1 MTNPSAANKGTILIV
16 DDIPENLKVLSKTLK
31 QEGYEVRAVTS
42 GSMALR
48 VVRNATPDII
58 LLDIKMPEMDGYEV
72 CRVLKSEPQTTH
84 IPIIFLS
91 ALDEVVDKVTAFAVG
106 GVDYITKPFQFQEV
120 LARVNNQLQLQAAKA
135 EVQRL
140 NAELE
145 KRVIQRTAQLEQE
158 IVKRQRIQEELL
170 YMALHDA
177 LTELPNRAWLMD
189 RLKQVVKRSQQN
201 PHYLFAILFL
211 DCDRFKLVNDSL
223 GHMIGDQL
231 LIAISRRLES
241 VLRLGDTISRF
252 GGDEFVILLEEI
264 SQPDD
269 AIRIAQDLQEQM
281 KLSFHLDD
289 YEIFID
295 ISIGIVMGN
304 QEDQQP
310 DHLLRNADLA
320 LYKAKEKG
328 KGRYQVFE
336 RKMHSIVL
344 QNLQTETELRRA
356 FFQSQFVVYYQPI
369 IALSTR
375 KIVGFEALVRWLHP
389 QKGLVF
395 PDHFL
400 RIAEDTGLIIDLD
413 RFVLKEACQQI
424 KKWQVKF
431 KRALMI
437 NVNFSTQLFSQPIVS
452 EHVRGIIHNT
462 QLSPSSLRIE
472 ITENTFIHNYEPAH
486 LSSQRLKEQ
495 QIQISLDDFG
505 TGFSSLSYLHQFPV
519 DNLKIDRSFVTH
531 LEQNIK
537 NQEIVTSIIN
547 LAHNLEITVT
557 AEGIET
563 AQQFEY
569 LRGLGC
575 EYGQG
580 YFFSPPVDA
589 QTAQMLLKEEGLDE
603 AGENPV
609 SS

>member
-1 MTNPSAANKGTILIV
+1 MNDTSASNKGIILIV

-72 CRVLKSEPQTTH
+72 CRVLKADPETNH

-91 ALDEVVDKVTAFAVG
+91 ALDEVVDKVTAFSVG

-135 EVQRL
+135 EVERL

-170 YMALHDA
+170 YMALHDS

-231 LIAISRRLES
+231 LISISRRLES
-241 VLRLGDTISRF
+241 ALRLGDTISRF

-264 SQPDD
+264 NQPDD
-269 AIRIAQDLQEQM
+269 AIEIAQDLQEQM
-281 KLSFHLDD
+281 KLSFHLDT
-289 YEIFID
+289 YEIVID
-295 ISIGIVMGN
+295 VSIGIVIGN
-304 QEDQQP
+304 QENQQP

-328 KGRYQVFE
+328 KGRYEVFE
-336 RKMHSIVL
+336 RKMHSIAL
-344 QNLQTETELRRA
+344 RNLQTETELRRA
-356 FFQSQFVVYYQPI
+356 LVQSQFVVYYQPI
-369 IALSTR
+369 IALSNR

-389 QKGLVF
+389 QNGLVF
-395 PDHFL
+395 PDQFL
-400 RIAEDTGLIIDLD
+400 KIAEDTGLILDLD
-413 RFVLKEACQQI
+413 RFVLKESCQQI
-424 KKWQVKF
+424 KEWQNKF
-431 KRALMI
+431 DKSLTI
-437 NVNFSTQLFSQPIVS
+437 NVNFSTQLFSQTIVS
-452 EHVRGIIHNT
+452 EYLRNIICQT
-462 QLSPSSLRIE
+462 QLNPSQLRIE
-472 ITENTFIHNYEPAH
+472 ITENNFINNYQLAYLNSEK
-486 LSSQRLKEQ
+486 LKDQ
-495 QIQISLDDFG
+495 KIQISLDDFG

-519 DNLKIDRSFVTH
+519 DNLKIDRSFVTG
-531 LEQNIK
+531 LEEKLK

-589 QTAQMLLKEEGLDE
+589 QTAQKLLKEESLAAEGGD
-603 AGENPV
+603 
-609 SS
+609 SIRT

>member
-1 MTNPSAANKGTILIV
+1 MNDTSASNKGIILIV

-72 CRVLKSEPQTTH
+72 CRVLKADPETNH

-91 ALDEVVDKVTAFAVG
+91 ALDEVVDKVTAFSVG

-135 EVQRL
+135 EVERL

-170 YMALHDA
+170 YMALHDS

-231 LIAISRRLES
+231 LISISRRLES
-241 VLRLGDTISRF
+241 ALRLGDTISRF

-264 SQPDD
+264 NQPDD
-269 AIRIAQDLQEQM
+269 AIEIAQDLQEQM
-281 KLSFHLDD
+281 KLSFHLDT
-289 YEIFID
+289 YEIVID
-295 ISIGIVMGN
+295 VSIGIVIGN
-304 QEDQQP
+304 QENQQP

-328 KGRYQVFE
+328 KGRYEVFE
-336 RKMHSIVL
+336 RKMHSIAL
-344 QNLQTETELRRA
+344 RNLQTETELRRA
-356 FFQSQFVVYYQPI
+356 LVQSQFVVYYQPI
-369 IALSTR
+369 IALSNR

-389 QKGLVF
+389 QNGLVF
-395 PDHFL
+395 PDQFL
-400 RIAEDTGLIIDLD
+400 KIAEDTGLILDLD
-413 RFVLKEACQQI
+413 RFVLKESCQQI
-424 KKWQVKF
+424 KEWQNKF
-431 KRALMI
+431 DKSLTI
-437 NVNFSTQLFSQPIVS
+437 NVNFSTQLFSQTIVS
-452 EHVRGIIHNT
+452 EYLRNIICQT
-462 QLSPSSLRIE
+462 QLNPSQLRI
-472 ITENTFIHNYEPAH
+472 
-486 LSSQRLKEQ
+486 
-495 QIQISLDDFG
+495 
-505 TGFSSLSYLHQFPV
+505 
-519 DNLKIDRSFVTH
+519 
-531 LEQNIK
+531 
-537 NQEIVTSIIN
+537 
-547 LAHNLEITVT
+547 
-557 AEGIET
+557 
-563 AQQFEY
+563 
-569 LRGLGC
+569 
-575 EYGQG
+575 
-580 YFFSPPVDA
+580 
-589 QTAQMLLKEEGLDE
+589 
-603 AGENPV
+603 
-609 SS
+609 

>member
-1 MTNPSAANKGTILIV
+1 MNDTSASNKGIILIV

-72 CRVLKSEPQTTH
+72 CRVLKADPETNH

-91 ALDEVVDKVTAFAVG
+91 ALDEVVDKVTAFSVG

-135 EVQRL
+135 EVERL

-170 YMALHDA
+170 YMALHDS

-231 LIAISRRLES
+231 LISISRRLES
-241 VLRLGDTISRF
+241 ALRLGDTISRF

-264 SQPDD
+264 NQPDD
-269 AIRIAQDLQEQM
+269 AIEIAQDLQEQM
-281 KLSFHLDD
+281 KLSFHLDT
-289 YEIFID
+289 YEIVID
-295 ISIGIVMGN
+295 VSIGIVIGN
-304 QEDQQP
+304 QENQQP

-328 KGRYQVFE
+328 KGRYEVFE
-336 RKMHSIVL
+336 RKMHSIAL
-344 QNLQTETELRRA
+344 RNLQTETELRRA
-356 FFQSQFVVYYQPI
+356 LVQSQFVVYYQPI
-369 IALSTR
+369 IALSNR

-389 QKGLVF
+389 QNGLVF
-395 PDHFL
+395 PDQFL
-400 RIAEDTGLIIDLD
+400 KIAEDTGLILDLD
-413 RFVLKEACQQI
+413 RFVLKESCQQI
-424 KKWQVKF
+424 KEWQNKF
-431 KRALMI
+431 DKSLTI
-437 NVNFSTQLFSQPIVS
+437 NVNFSTQLFSQTIVS
-452 EHVRGIIHNT
+452 EYLRNIICQT
-462 QLSPSSLRIE
+462 QLNPSQLRIE
-472 ITENTFIHNYEPAH
+472 ITENNFINNYQLAYLNSEK
-486 LSSQRLKEQ
+486 LKDQR
-495 QIQISLDDFG
+495 IQISLDDFG

-519 DNLKIDRSFVTH
+519 DNLKIDRSFVTG
-531 LEQNIK
+531 LEEKLK

-589 QTAQMLLKEEGLDE
+589 QTAQKLLKEESLAAEGGD
-603 AGENPV
+603 
-609 SS
+609 SIRT